1 MEQRQGQ
8 TISVNNVNRI
18 SHIKIIYTNADGVS
32 NKQVEL
38 SEIINN
44 EKPHI
49 VLITETKLNSSD
61 ISTQIFKVN
70 NYNIYRKD
78 RVNEDGGGGVA
89 LLVHQDLFSE
99 LIPDNLFNTETI
111 ACKIQYDN
119 QSVLIGCIYRPPSS
133 TSEYC
138 SRVNKVIDKLSQYEA
153 NQCLICGDFNYPKI
167 DWNNNL
173 VNAISESKEQLFYD
187 TCQNNFLFQH
197 VDEFTRQR
205 GGDEPSM
212 LDLVFSK
219 NELEIENIYYKTPLG
234 NSDHSVLVFDFTL
247 ERNIEIEEVSIAKK
261 KYFKADYKEMNA
273 FYQEIDW
280 ESELSGLSIQDKWN
294 YVSTKNKFICDKLV
308 PEGLESGGNVTKP
321 KWFNGEVRVA
331 INRKVEAWKEHRKKR
346 NNRSFQNYVFLRNK
360 ATDVLRKAKFNFE
373 KNIAR
378 EVKKGDKASF
388 YAYARSQTSIKEGVS
403 MVQKRDGSLT
413 TSKKETA
420 DEMNLCFQSVFIQE
434 GDELVP
440 RPETFF
446 NDKLLDDIHF
456 DKKEVNDIMNHLKE
470 SSAPGPDIFHPKVLN
485 ECANNLA
492 EPFYMIFRQSLDEG
506 ELPEDWKQ
514 ANVTPI
520 FKKGKK
526 SDPLNYRPIS
536 LTSVPCKI
544 MEKII
549 RNRIVEHLESN
560 NLLSIH
566 QHGFRS
572 RRSCLTQLLEYFSE
586 IHDMI
591 DDGDPVDAIY
601 LDCKKAFD
609 TVPHKRLIEKLK
621 SYGIVGKTL
630 NWIKDFL
637 SNRTQRVIIKGV
649 ASDTLPVWSGVPQGS
664 VLGPVLFLI
673 YINDLLEGI
682 VSSGKLFADDSK
694 LFKSIKSELD
704 RNILQEDLLK
714 LQAWSRKWLLQ
725 FNEKKCKVM
734 HIGRSNPGYE
744 YQMNDTTLE
753 VTVEEKDL
761 GVYVTPDWKCAAH
774 VGKAA
779 AKANSMVGWIGKTF
793 SYMDC
798 EMFRCMYPGL
808 VRSHME
814 YAVQAWSPQY
824 RKDIEVLEKVQRRAT
839 KLIPEIKD
847 KSYEERLKIIGL
859 TTLEDR
865 RIRGDLIEVFK
876 IMHGFENLER
886 KKFFKLS
893 SEVDSRDTRGH
904 KYKIW
909 TPRRKSLTRRQ
920 FFDIRVIK
928 NWNSLPPW
936 VVESGSVLNFK
947 VNLDVHI
954 KRRGNF
960 H

>member
-1 MEQRQGQ
+1 MW
-8 TISVNNVNRI
+8 
-18 SHIKIIYTNADGVS
+18 
-32 NKQVEL
+32 
-38 SEIINN
+38 
-44 EKPHI
+44 
-49 VLITETKLNSSD
+49 SD
-61 ISTQIFKVN
+61 
-70 NYNIYRKD
+70 
-78 RVNEDGGGGVA
+78 
-89 LLVHQDLFSE
+89 
-99 LIPDNLFNTETI
+99 
-111 ACKIQYDN
+111 
-119 QSVLIGCIYRPPSS
+119 
-133 TSEYC
+133 
-138 SRVNKVIDKLSQYEA
+138 
-153 NQCLICGDFNYPKI
+153 
-167 DWNNNL
+167 
-173 VNAISESKEQLFYD
+173 
-187 TCQNNFLFQH
+187 
-197 VDEFTRQR
+197 
-205 GGDEPSM
+205 
-212 LDLVFSK
+212 
-219 NELEIENIYYKTPLG
+219 
-234 NSDHSVLVFDFTL
+234 
-247 ERNIEIEEVSIAKK
+247 
-261 KYFKADYKEMNA
+261 
-273 FYQEIDW
+273 
-280 ESELSGLSIQDKWN
+280 
-294 YVSTKNKFICDKLV
+294 
-308 PEGLESGGNVTKP
+308 
-321 KWFNGEVRVA
+321 
-331 INRKVEAWKEHRKKR
+331 
-346 NNRSFQNYVFLRNK
+346 
-360 ATDVLRKAKFNFE
+360 
-373 KNIAR
+373 
-378 EVKKGDKASF
+378 
-388 YAYARSQTSIKEGVS
+388 
-403 MVQKRDGSLT
+403 
-413 TSKKETA
+413 
-420 DEMNLCFQSVFIQE
+420 
-434 GDELVP
+434 
-440 RPETFF
+440 
-446 NDKLLDDIHF
+446 
-456 DKKEVNDIMNHLKE
+456 
-470 SSAPGPDIFHPKVLN
+470 
-485 ECANNLA
+485 
-492 EPFYMIFRQSLDEG
+492 
-506 ELPEDWKQ
+506 
-514 ANVTPI
+514 
-520 FKKGKK
+520 
-526 SDPLNYRPIS
+526 
-536 LTSVPCKI
+536 
-544 MEKII
+544 
-549 RNRIVEHLESN
+549 
-560 NLLSIH
+560 
-566 QHGFRS
+566 
-572 RRSCLTQLLEYFSE
+572 
-586 IHDMI
+586 
-591 DDGDPVDAIY
+591 
-601 LDCKKAFD
+601 
-609 TVPHKRLIEKLK
+609 
-621 SYGIVGKTL
+621 
-630 NWIKDFL
+630 
-637 SNRTQRVIIKGV
+637 
-649 ASDTLPVWSGVPQGS
+649 VPQGS

-847 KSYEERLKIIGL
+847 KPYEERLKIIGL

-920 FFDIRVIK
+920 FFDIRVIN